1 MPIIQRHTR
10 PTAPVE
16 TTTSPSPTIPSRLE
30 TCTVEE
36 SDGRSRL
43 ASVVIAVTFQRL
55 IEDACR
61 EWTLEEELVLQALRR
76 STGSLRTASAQEL
89 SDYLGSLS
97 QDQLRGVASNVKGIY
112 HELLFVQAENGD
124 WDSVAAE
131 VKEFTN
137 HPGGD
142 VEFIVDGNVIGEVQL
157 KAVASEAQVLE
168 HLARYP
174 DIEIRV
180 TDEVAAKMPGIESS
194 GFSNTELARDVYD
207 RLAVL
212 QRDGLVEEISEGLAT
227 SSLVSSAIIA
237 GKAVQGQDLSGT
249 QIRSFL
255 VDAGIGA
262 STAAVLDVLLLPLTS

>member
-1 MPIIQRHTR
+1 MPIFRRHTR
-10 PTAPVE
+10 RVA
-16 TTTSPSPTIPSRLE
+16 
-30 TCTVEE
+30 TVEFE
-36 SDGRSRL
+36 TPSSAALLARFEAGEAKAEGRRSRL

-55 IEDACR
+55 IEDAFR
-61 EWTLEEELVLQALRR
+61 EWALEEELVLQALRR
-76 STGSLRTASAQEL
+76 STHALATASAQEL
-89 SDYLGSLS
+89 SDYLRRLS

-124 WDSVAAE
+124 WDHISAK

-142 VEFIVDGNVIGEVQL
+142 VEFIVGGNTIGEVQL

-180 TDEVAAKMPGIESS
+180 TEEVASRMPGVEST
-194 GFSNTELARDVYD
+194 GFSNDELTRDVYA
-207 RLAVL
+207 RLAEL
-212 QRDGLVEEISEGLAT
+212 QGDGLLDEVSEGLVT

-237 GKAVQGQDLSGT
+237 GKAVRGQNLSGP
-249 QIRSFL
+249 QLRSFL
-255 VDAGIGA
+255 VDAGIGMT
-262 STAAVLDVLLLPLTS
+262 TAAVLDVLLLPLTS

>member
-1 MPIIQRHTR
+1 M
-10 PTAPVE
+10 
-16 TTTSPSPTIPSRLE
+16 
-30 TCTVEE
+30 
-36 SDGRSRL
+36 
-43 ASVVIAVTFQRL
+43 
-55 IEDACR
+55 IEDATR

-76 STGSLRTASAQEL
+76 STRVLESASAQEL

-124 WDSVAAE
+124 WDAVAAK

-142 VEFIVDGNVIGEVQL
+142 VEFIVDGNTIGEVQL

-180 TDEVAAKMPGIESS
+180 TEEVAAKMPGVESS
-194 GFSNTELARDVYD
+194 GFSNSELTRDVYD
-207 RLAVL
+207 RLSEL
-212 QRDGLVEEISEGLAT
+212 QGDGLLDEIGEGLAT
-227 SSLVSSAIIA
+227 STLVSSAIIA
-237 GKAVQGQDLSGT
+237 GKAVRGQHLSGS

-255 VDAGIGA
+255 IDAGIGA
-262 STAAVLDVLLLPLTS
+262 TTAAVLDVLLLPLTS

>member
-1 MPIIQRHTR
+1 M
-10 PTAPVE
+10 E
-16 TTTSPSPTIPSRLE
+16 TTASPSPTIPSRLE
-30 TCTVEE
+30 TRTVEE
-36 SDGRSRL
+36 SERHSRL

-55 IEDACR
+55 IEDASR

-194 GFSNTELARDVYD
+194 GFSNTELTRDVYD

-212 QRDGLVEEISEGLAT
+212 QGDGLVDEISEGLAT

-237 GKAVQGQDLSGT
+237 GKAVRGRHLSGT

>member
-10 PTAPVE
+10 PTAKVE
-16 TTTSPSPTIPSRLE
+16 TTTSPSPTVSSRRE
-30 TCTVEE
+30 TRKTETSE
-36 SDGRSRL
+36 RHSRL

-55 IEDACR
+55 IEDASR

-97 QDQLRGVASNVKGIY
+97 QDQLRGVASNVKGTY
-112 HELLFVQAENGD
+112 HELLFVQAENED
-124 WDSVAAE
+124 WDAVAAK

-142 VEFIVDGNVIGEVQL
+142 VEFIVDGNSIGEVQL

-180 TDEVAAKMPGIESS
+180 TDEVAAKIPGIESS
-194 GFSNTELARDVYD
+194 GFSNTELTRGVYD

-212 QRDGLVEEISEGLAT
+212 QGDGLIEEISEGLAT

-237 GKAVQGQDLSGT
+237 GKAVRGQHLSGT